1 MPFLGAR
8 FPALANEVKNHLNAA
23 ATLVDSLVSLRAA
36 SEILRTDAAEI
47 PSWNGRLAIYGGKT
61 VIGDVTLR
69 SPLSAE
75 GVPKNR
81 AENEPGSTFHGARLD
96 KLRMYPELSGEH
108 SHFQF
113 LVLGSEIGG
122 HLSEE
127 CHTLIKQL
135 VSCRASVHP
144 VHLRPFI
151 KNMYKRRWYGVL
163 SCAIQRAVAW
173 NIPGSGELRFEALHP
188 APDFEELCA
197 TCVDAPGVSRMPG

>member
-1 MPFLGAR
+1 MHRSHVQSSSIDVGTTNSGAS
-8 FPALANEVKNHLNAA
+8 VC
-23 ATLVDSLVSLRAA
+23 
-36 SEILRTDAAEI
+36 
-47 PSWNGRLAIYGGKT
+47 
-61 VIGDVTLR
+61 
-69 SPLSAE
+69 SAE
-75 GVPKNR
+75 VARKKK
-81 AENEPGSTFHGARLD
+81 STFHGVRLD
-96 KLRMYPELSGEH
+96 KLRMYIELSGEH

-173 NIPGSGELRFEALHP
+173 NIAGSGEFQVEALHP